1 MKTKIC
7 SKCNIKKGI
16 TGFYKDKT
24 KIDGYE
30 SSCKKCKKESRNLE
44 KNRESYHRNKE
55 YYQEYRK
62 KSQIF
67 VKLCK
72 QKLGCFFCKDTDDVC
87 LDFHHMENKKYDI
100 TKVNSID
107 AIIKE
112 MSKCI
117 CVCCKCH
124 RKIHAGVL
132 SVPDIWKIELN
143 TLLSVKEQLS

>member
-7 SKCNIKKGI
+7 SKCNIEKGI
-16 TGFYKDKT
+16 VGFYKDKN
-24 KIDGYE
+24 KADGYGP
-30 SSCKKCKKESRNLE
+30 SCKQCKKESRNLK
-44 KNRESYHRNKE
+44 KNRESYYRNKE

-62 KSQIF
+62 KSQTF

-72 QKLGCFFCKDTDDVC
+72 QELGCFFCKDKDDIC
-87 LDFHHMENKKYDI
+87 LDFHHVGNKKYDI

-112 MSKCI
+112 MCKCM

-132 SVPDIWKIELN
+132 SVPQNWQIKMSV
-143 TLLSVKEQLS
+143 LLAMKAKLS